1 MSHRGR
7 MAGAIMKTMLQDLRY
22 AFRSF
27 LQTPAFTLA
36 VLASLAIGIG
46 ANTAL
51 FSVTSALL
59 LRPLPYAGAE
69 RLVILWNRS
78 PGLNISEDWF
88 STAQFFDV
96 KNSNRSFEQVAIAFG
111 ISENLTGDGN
121 PDRVS
126 VRRVSSNLL
135 PMLGARPALGRLF
148 TAEEDTSP
156 PAKTAVLGH
165 GMWERRFGR
174 DPKVLGKTLILNGAT
189 YEVVGV
195 LSRDFS
201 LPKEVLPTLYGD
213 EQTEIVLP
221 FPMGEAAA
229 TVRTGEDYNIL
240 AKLKPGVSPAQV
252 QVEMDA
258 LTAGLRRDFPE
269 AYPPNGGL
277 TFGVVP
283 LLDQVVG
290 NTRRPLLILL
300 GAVACV
306 LLISCANVANLL
318 LSRAVVRQKEIAVR
332 QALGADRNRILQ
344 QLITESVLLAVCGGA
359 AGVLLAIGGVEG
371 LYLLGPES
379 VPRLQEIGVDG
390 MALAFTLGLAV
401 FSGVLFGLA
410 PALRLS
416 RVDLHTTLKEAGR
429 GVSGMSALWGRG
441 NYLRRLLVVSQVA
454 LSVMLLIGAG
464 LLVRSF
470 VQLQNAPAGFNAN
483 NVLTL
488 GLTMT
493 GKKYQ
498 DRVAVQETYKRLW
511 EALPQL
517 PGVTAAGGQSFL
529 PFSESFA
536 WGPITIEGRV
546 ALPGEKFI
554 NADMRHAAGD
564 YFQAMQIPLR
574 SGRFFN
580 EHDNEQAP
588 RVAIVDEFMAEQ
600 MWPGRDALGKRFKM
614 AGSDTAPWITVVGI
628 VGRIKHEGLETF
640 SRICLYLPHQQFPRR
655 EMYLTVRS
663 EKDAAGLT
671 SSIKQEIQKL
681 DPDLPVYSVQ
691 TMEQRLGQSLARRRF
706 SMVLLA
712 LFAAVAM
719 ILATLG
725 LYGMMAYQ
733 VSQGTREIGIRM
745 ALGATRPLI
754 LKLVVG
760 QGMMLA
766 LAGVGLGVAGALAM
780 TGLMQSLLFGVA
792 ASDPLIF
799 GLVTSVLAL
808 VALLASYFP
817 ARRAAQV
824 DPMVSLRWE

>member
-1 MSHRGR
+1 MRKLQQDV
-7 MAGAIMKTMLQDLRY
+7 AYAI
-22 AFRSF
+22 RSF
-27 LQTPAFTLA
+27 MQTPVFTLA

-59 LRPLPYAGAE
+59 LRPLPYADAE

-78 PGLNISEDWF
+78 PGLNITEDWF

-121 PDRVS
+121 PERVS

-135 PMLGARPALGRLF
+135 PMLGARPVLGRLF
-148 TAEEDTSP
+148 TAEEDASP
-156 PAKTAVLGH
+156 PAKTAVLSH

-174 DPKVLGKTLILNGAT
+174 DPKVLGKALILNGAT

-195 LSRDFS
+195 LSNNFT

-221 FPMGEAAA
+221 FPMREAAA
-229 TVRTGEDYNIL
+229 TVRSGEDYNIL
-240 AKLKPGVSPAQV
+240 AKLKPGISIAQA
-252 QVEMDA
+252 QAEMDA
-258 LTAGLRRDFPE
+258 LTARLRRDFPE

-277 TFGVVP
+277 TFGVVA
-283 LLDQVVG
+283 LIDQVVG

-359 AGVLLAIGGVEG
+359 AGVLLAIVGVEG
-371 LYLLGPES
+371 LHLLGPKS

-390 MALAFTLGLAV
+390 TALAFTLGLAV

-410 PALRLS
+410 PALRLA
-416 RVDLHTTLKEAGR
+416 RVDVHTTLKEGGR
-429 GVSGMSALWGRG
+429 GASGTSALWGRG
-441 NYLRRLLVVSQVA
+441 NNLRKLLVVSQVA

-470 VQLQNAPAGFNAN
+470 AQLQNAPAGFNAN
-483 NVLTL
+483 NVLTM

-498 DRVAVQETYKRLW
+498 DRAAVQETYKRLW

-536 WGPITIEGRV
+536 WGPITIEGRTP
-546 ALPGEKFI
+546 LPGEKFI
-554 NADMRHAAGD
+554 NADMRHAAGE
-564 YFQAMQIPLR
+564 YFRAMQIPLR
-574 SGRFFN
+574 RGRLFN
-580 EHDNEQAP
+580 EHDTEQAP
-588 RVAIVDEFMAEQ
+588 RVAVVDEFMAEQ
-600 MWPGRDALGKRFKM
+600 MWPGQDALGKRFKF
-614 AGSDTAPWITVVGI
+614 AGSDSAPWITVVGI
-628 VGRIKHEGLETF
+628 VGRIKHEGLEAF

-655 EMYLTVRS
+655 EMFLVVRS
-663 EKDAAGLT
+663 ERDPAALT
-671 SSIKQEIQKL
+671 STIKQEIQKL

-691 TMEQRLGQSLARRRF
+691 TMGQRMEQSLGRRRF
-706 SMVLLA
+706 LMVLLA

-766 LAGVGLGVAGALAM
+766 LAGVGLGVAGALALA
-780 TGLMQSLLFGVA
+780 GLMQSLLFGVA

-799 GLVTSVLAL
+799 GLVASLLAL
-808 VALLASYFP
+808 IALLASYFP

-824 DPMVSLRWE
+824 DPIVSLRWE